1 MESIS
6 STEDRPEMLLHLR
19 WVARISLWIGGC
31 AALGLSIV
39 LYLLTNTTG
48 QDYGGLIQAYS
59 QAQYRLGPAMLIGG
73 LFLLAFTA
81 LLTGVIALYSSFRV
95 AGPLFRLSR
104 NLESAISQ
112 GPVKPVSIRDTDDL
126 HQEAALLE
134 QALGNLASHYE
145 SLQREIDQA
154 LAQMDGR
161 PISVADRQ
169 AICTRL
175 QEGISRARL

>member
-1 MESIS
+1 
-6 STEDRPEMLLHLR
+6 MLLHLG

-31 AALGLSIV
+31 AGLGLSVV
-39 LYLLTNTTG
+39 LYLLSHTTATG

-59 QAQYRLGPAMLIGG
+59 LAQYRLGPTILIGG

-81 LLTGVIALYSSFRV
+81 LLTGLIALYSSFRV

-112 GPVKPVSIRDTDDL
+112 GPLKPVSIRDSDEL
-126 HQEAALLE
+126 HQEADLLAHALS
-134 QALGNLASHYE
+134 NLASHYDA
-145 SLQREIDQA
+145 LQREIDQA
-154 LAQMDGR
+154 LTEMDGR
-161 PISVADRQ
+161 QISEADRQ
-169 AICTRL
+169 VICARL